1 MKEVN
6 TQKLCTFELGT
17 QEGINFPI
25 WILVGFRRRERQDSQ
40 NFSKDNFHRPPV
52 TSAHNN
58 IGTDKNPVS
67 AILLNYDDD
76 DYIQGYGRINE
87 AFRALTKDDIPK
99 SFIPDNDFRS
109 SDKGIDSDHKL

>member
-6 TQKLCTFELGT
+6 TQKLSTFELGT

-25 WILVGFRRRERQDSQ
+25 WILVGFRRRERQVSQ
-40 NFSKDNFHRPPV
+40 NFSNDNFHRPLV
-52 TSAHNN
+52 TSGQSN
-58 IGTDKNPVS
+58 IGTDKNPDS

-76 DYIQGYGRINE
+76 DYIQVYGQIKE

-99 SFIPDNDFRS
+99 PFIPDNDFRS
-109 SDKGIDSDHKL
+109 SDNGIESDYKL